1 MRIIELENRCTGNRG
16 FESHPLRS
24 MSLLH
29 KGLRGLPILHYPLH
43 HPLQPAGSRKQ
54 LKAGSRPRNCYNRGR
69 GQSNEHI
76 AASTPLPDGRMTN
89 STVIARLMGPVLLFM
104 GIGAVIGLLGR
115 FPEGYVGVLREINNQ
130 SATLILGMFALLAGL
145 AIVNVHNL
153 WVSDW
158 RVIITILGWLAIVR
172 GALSLLFPNKM
183 YGIGETILASRS
195 GTMSGAVIV
204 LVLGGILSWMGYRV
218 SKSEAPGR

>member
-1 MRIIELENRCTGNRG
+1 
-16 FESHPLRS
+16 
-24 MSLLH
+24 
-29 KGLRGLPILHYPLH
+29 
-43 HPLQPAGSRKQ
+43 
-54 LKAGSRPRNCYNRGR
+54 
-69 GQSNEHI
+69 
-76 AASTPLPDGRMTN
+76 
-89 STVIARLMGPVLLFM
+89 M

-172 GALSLLFPNKM
+172 GALASCSRIRCT
-183 YGIGETILASRS
+183 GLARPS
-195 GTMSGAVIV
+195 
-204 LVLGGILSWMGYRV
+204 
-218 SKSEAPGR
+218 